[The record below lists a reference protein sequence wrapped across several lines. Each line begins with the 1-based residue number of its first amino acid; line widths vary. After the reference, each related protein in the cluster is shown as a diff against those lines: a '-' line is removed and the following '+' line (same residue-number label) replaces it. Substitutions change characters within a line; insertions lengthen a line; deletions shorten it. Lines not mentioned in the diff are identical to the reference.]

1 MIPTHLQIVGELNR
15 HKWRS
20 DLASAEGINLRAD
33 AEEIH
38 HVWTDEDNKIQ
49 DLLNQW

>member
-15 HKWRS
+15 DKWRS
-20 DLASAEGINLRAD
+20 DLASAEGSNMRAD

-38 HVWTDEDNKIQ
+38 HGRTDDDNTIQ
-49 DLLNQW
+49 ELLNQ